1 MSFNRADYER
11 TFAFAALVYTKS
23 LDKQI
28 KRAAVEVMASVEHV
42 VGQLHVSSDKFADPL
57 GAANVETLRLALGAC
72 HCAVW
77 RGPSYLA
84 TSMAALSYACEPVPI
99 GIRSQLPT
107 QQRANCWRSSLHAYE
122 RLTSKPS
129 HPGRYWQPVEFD
141 NRTR

>member
-72 HCAVW
+72 HFALLDALVAML
-77 RGPSYLA
+77 GDKHGGALA
-84 TSMAALSYACEPVPI
+84 TLANDSLLEFARHTDDAATRELLALIASCVD
-99 GIRSQLPT
+99 
-107 QQRANCWRSSLHAYE
+107 E
-122 RLTSKPS
+122 RLDLERIGAPRPS
-129 HPGRYWQPVEFD
+129 STAG
-141 NRTR
+141 